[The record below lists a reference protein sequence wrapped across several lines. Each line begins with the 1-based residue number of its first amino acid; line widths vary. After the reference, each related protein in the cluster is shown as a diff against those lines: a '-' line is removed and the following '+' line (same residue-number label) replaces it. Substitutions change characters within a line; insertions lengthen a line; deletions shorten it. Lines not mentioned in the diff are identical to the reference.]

1 MTGIQVHPSTVERGQ
16 QCRLGKT
23 QQPLATST
31 PSKRLH
37 MDSLDMAENES
48 HDETY
53 QLTKDSRPSLGRS
66 ER

>member
-53 QLTKDSRPSLGRS
+53 HPTDLSFDDYNKSK
-66 ER
+66 